1 MSDNDDDTWEAAA
14 RAALHIHRR
23 VASAMR
29 DRDKTGTARRRK
41 VRSSKA
47 TTSGSRSNGKT
58 RPMSAPAGGGGF
70 RCRSSCNH
78 RHRTPLMLIPS
89 LEGIPTSS
97 MSLAELEAYA
107 TLPRRSNF
115 NGESSLGASSKR
127 STLLGKS
134 RSAGVIDGARCPRNS
149 SSSLLDGNHYYDKK
163 LMTPTRRDIIT
174 AGQQEKSSKIPP
186 QVDALFDRLERLG
199 PTSTTYTQPQ
209 LEPHGP
215 ASSATLTRSTMA
227 TANSRRAVDDAHIA
241 AARHRQGSGGGGSG
255 GGRARVKDLDGCRAA
270 LAEHLAAR
278 KRENELGRSD
288 VSIRFLRE
296 HARKTTNEDN
306 TFVRALRAEVKAM
319 EDIQLESIQRANQRC
334 RDIGAGFSYLP
345 HRVKGKLHV
354 LKMVNDIGR
363 AALSGEHETRAGSR
377 ATEPLECYGKVLSV
391 ESFMKEDVP
400 RLKKEPS
407 QSRSGAAG
415 ENNKTRPTSATL
427 KGQQKK
433 GEQYGKVIT
442 QGQPTAADTCRDLH
456 QLIRDTAGLVEM
468 LTRQAAE
475 LEGQGWNREPGSN
488 QIAQR

>member
-1 MSDNDDDTWEAAA
+1 MPRAFNSSLRLLLRHQNPSSSPTRQFLFSD
-14 RAALHIHRR
+14 
-23 VASAMR
+23 MQ
-29 DRDKTGTARRRK
+29 

-78 RHRTPLMLIPS
+78 RHRTPPMLIPS

-163 LMTPTRRDIIT
+163 LMTHTRRDIIT

-209 LEPHGP
+209 LEPHGA

-255 GGRARVKDLDGCRAA
+255 GGRARVQDLDGCRAA

-288 VSIRFLRE
+288 VSIRCAMYVASRAQPAFLCVNI
-296 HARKTTNEDN
+296 TP
-306 TFVRALRAEVKAM
+306 VRAC
-319 EDIQLESIQRANQRC
+319 N
-334 RDIGAGFSYLP
+334 LP
-345 HRVKGKLHV
+345 S
-354 LKMVNDIGR
+354 GR
-363 AALSGEHETRAGSR
+363 FFFFFYE
-377 ATEPLECYGKVLSV
+377 
-391 ESFMKEDVP
+391 
-400 RLKKEPS
+400 
-407 QSRSGAAG
+407 
-415 ENNKTRPTSATL
+415 
-427 KGQQKK
+427 
-433 GEQYGKVIT
+433 
-442 QGQPTAADTCRDLH
+442 
-456 QLIRDTAGLVEM
+456 
-468 LTRQAAE
+468 
-475 LEGQGWNREPGSN
+475 
-488 QIAQR
+488 